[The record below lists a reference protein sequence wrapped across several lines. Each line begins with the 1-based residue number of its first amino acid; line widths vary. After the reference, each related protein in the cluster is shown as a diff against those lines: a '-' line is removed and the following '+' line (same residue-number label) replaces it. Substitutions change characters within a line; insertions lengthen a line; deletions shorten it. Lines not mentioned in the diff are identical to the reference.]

1 MKKVIFSLL
10 ALSAT
15 IATPAMAN
23 LSSDY
28 DSDGSAREMCFRH
41 SSSSPT
47 VWKNDLGGGAIVANE
62 RVYRVNPINAGT
74 NVSIVKGSFS
84 NSQGINLN
92 GPIFSGPV
100 LSGPSYNCDRIRY
113 VAKFGTQESEYIS
126 GVALGEI
133 YFSGGTFTN
142 LWKIEGKGNARILV
156 HYSQKDSG
164 KVEKE
169 IYR

>member
-28 DSDGSAREMCFRH
+28 DSKGSAREMCLAH
-41 SSSSPT
+41 NSSSPT
-47 VWKNDLGGGAIVANE
+47 VWKNDLGGGAIVTNN
-62 RVYRVNPINAGT
+62 RVYRVNPIGMAN
-74 NVSIVKGSFS
+74 GSFS
-84 NSQGINLN
+84 NKDLMVTFAQGINLN
-92 GPIFSGPV
+92 DPRS
-100 LSGPSYNCDRIRY
+100 SGPSYSCDRIRY
-113 VAKFGTQESEYIS
+113 VGKFGTQESEYVS

-156 HYSQKDSG
+156 HYSQKDSEEV
-164 KVEKE
+164 KKE